1 MKNTNNTIN
10 RETLFENLPELLRP
24 KEVTDF
30 LGVGRNCVYE
40 AIKSGELP
48 HRKIGGVIFVPKS
61 ALMELSIA

>member
-40 AIKSGELP
+40 AIKSGDLP
-48 HRKIGGVIFVPKS
+48 SRKIGGVLFVPKR
-61 ALMELSIA
+61 ALLEVSVA